1 MSDGEDPYDEASE
14 DEMDAEDVEDERGGD
29 DEDDPDDA
37 NAKQKRRQAR
47 MEKKAKLQEKQR
59 NAVENRATINGRQLK
74 ENEAANMSSKLSS
87 HRKTVGSTTPTLVQN
102 FVQEEDA
109 MGFDE
114 TYEESADFDLEAALE
129 GDSIMFVQKMTFES
143 LPLVP
148 LENYTD
154 LPEDHEG
161 AKILC
166 PEPRTL
172 KAHPDLLYKP
182 GYKNWGD
189 GKRSFVI
196 LIGIILFVVFL
207 VQLSDMDIEDPD
219 NLWKILIMMIFNMLV
234 PMALFIRA
242 FKPNEYYRITSKNV
256 YAVKKYAY
264 NCYGRK
270 MTMFSIND
278 VLAVEVKSKFH
289 FPCAKTP
296 NAGTM
301 TLYTLHANHPTMA
314 LPLIGAFD
322 IYLLVREY
330 MEAGP
335 KKAQNKKKE
344 KESQIIFP
352 VEGET
357 DAGLADGICEAICCC
372 AMNRYNITRAHA
384 TKMKKMCCW
393 VQTSNVFMSRVFD
406 VSMSQNTLQAS
417 QKWNWCCQCCC
428 CCKYCCCCC
437 KWCCG
442 AKHMPDNLS
451 IAFPRFSG
459 TVILHHLRQ
468 DASDAEE
475 YRKFTLNVPNCKDVI
490 LRFGS
495 EVDYQKA
502 MANALRVSNMS
513 KTAEHYHIGPQKIVV

>member
-1 MSDGEDPYDEASE
+1 MSDGEEEMPSE
-14 DEMDAEDVEDERGGD
+14 DDEIEAEDVEDERGDGIEAGV
-29 DEDDPDDA
+29 DEKGRKKGKQTKREA
-37 NAKQKRRQAR
+37 REALQAKQRD
-47 MEKKAKLQEKQR
+47 
-59 NAVENRATINGRQLK
+59 AVGNRVSINGRVLK
-74 ENEAANMSSKLSS
+74 ENEAANMSSKLAH
-87 HRKTVGSTTPTLVQN
+87 HRKTVGSTTPTLIQN
-102 FVQEEDA
+102 FVAEEDA
-109 MGFDE
+109 MGYDE
-114 TYEESADFDLEAALE
+114 KYEESVDFDLEAALE

-148 LENYTD
+148 LENYMD

-196 LIGIILFVVFL
+196 VIGLILFGIFL
-207 VQLSDMDIEDPD
+207 WQLTEIDFEDPA
-219 NLWKILIMMIFNMLV
+219 NLWKILVMLIFNMLV

-256 YAVKKYAY
+256 YAVKKYAF
-264 NCYGRK
+264 NCHGRK

-335 KKAQNKKKE
+335 KSKQNKDKARQN
-344 KESQIIFP
+344 QIIFP

-372 AMNRYNITRAHA
+372 AMNRYNVTRSHA
-384 TKMKKMCCW
+384 TKMKKKCCW

-417 QKWNWCCQCCC
+417 EKWNWCCQCCC
-428 CCKYCCCCC
+428 CCKYFCCCC

-442 AKHMPDNLS
+442 AKHMPDNLA

-459 TVILHHLRQ
+459 TVVLHHLRQ

-475 YRKFTLNVPNCKDVI
+475 YRKFLLNVPNCKDVI

-502 MANALRVSNMS
+502 MANALKVSNMG